1 MLTKKVIL
9 SKKVIRSWIIIE
21 IKKYNLDNIMSQ
33 CLFVNI
39 IIRTEI
45 ANKISFEQAF
55 CVWSNTLL
63 ISSIRLLIE
72 IYLKFQ
78 NDCVKIK
85 NWFVSTK
92 SSGILYIQDASY
104 IFSKKR
110 QTIKR
115 LHKGKKLNIIIYIFL
130 WLSS

>member
-1 MLTKKVIL
+1 MLTKEVIL

-110 QTIKR
+110 QTIKK

-130 WLSS
+130 WLSW

>member
-55 CVWSNTLL
+55 CVWSNTLF

>member
-1 MLTKKVIL
+1 MLTKEVIL